1 MNKQQHTNCD
11 RQIKKEG
18 QKKNVICLS
27 QLKVPSVHLC
37 GDIQLDYLA
46 KQGMIDYQFV
56 HTLRCS
62 KSELEWADILVFIRS
77 DDVVALRIAKA
88 ARAAGKYCI
97 YVLDDDLLHVPG
109 GLVTSDHYHNQK
121 TIENICAIMN
131 ECQCFLS
138 PSTVLLEKYGRAF
151 ARCERIEEPAL
162 AGSSPRKHAELPV
175 RIGFAG
181 TVDRARDIDN
191 MLTTALTRVMDQYGE
206 HVEIIFF
213 GALPEL
219 AKDGRV
225 RHIPYQDSYD
235 AYRQTMEKLQL
246 DIGLAPMPETPFH
259 SCKHY
264 NKYIEYAS
272 FGIAGVYS
280 DVIPYRFAIRNE
292 ENGLLVSNGPES
304 WYTALCRLINDSK
317 LREAIRQN
325 AYRDAKNN
333 FTVKKAAEI
342 WEQILKDAASS
353 SSSKLPKHLNQLLSA
368 AKIQYGFLK
377 MNEWGWKTP
386 GKLARKVKKMLQ
398 DNSCQTI
405 DTTP

>member
-1 MNKQQHTNCD
+1 MDSQGK
-11 RQIKKEG
+11 RKR
-18 QKKNVICLS
+18 VICLS

-37 GDIQLDYLA
+37 GDKQLSYLA
-46 KQGMIDYQFV
+46 EQGKIDYRFV
-56 HTLRCS
+56 HTLRCTRAD
-62 KSELEWADILVFIRS
+62 LEWADILVFIRS
-77 DDVVALRIAKA
+77 DDVVALRIAKS
-88 ARAAGKYCI
+88 ARTVGKYCI
-97 YVLDDDLLHVPG
+97 YVLDDDLLHAPD
-109 GLVTSDHYHNQK
+109 GLVTSDHYQNQK
-121 TIENICAIMN
+121 TTENISAIMN

-138 PSTVLLEKYGRAF
+138 PSRVLLEKYGRAF

-162 AGSSPRKHAELPV
+162 AGSSPRKHAETPV

-191 MLTTALTRVMDQYGE
+191 MLTTALTRVMDQYGK

-235 AYRQTMEKLQL
+235 AYRQMMENLQL
-246 DIGLAPMPETPFH
+246 DIGLAPMPETAFH

-272 FGIAGVYS
+272 FGIAGLYS

-292 ENGLLVSNGPES
+292 ENGLLVSNDPES
-304 WYTALCRLINDSK
+304 WYAALCRLIEDSQ

-325 AYRDAKNN
+325 AYRDAKDNYS
-333 FTVKKAAEI
+333 VKKTAEI
-342 WEQILKDAASS
+342 WEQILKDAPSTASS
-353 SSSKLPKHLNQLLSA
+353 ELPKYLDLLLSS
-368 AKIQYGFLK
+368 AKMQYGFQK
-377 MNEWGWKTP
+377 INEWGWKTP
-386 GKLARKVKKMLQ
+386 GKLVRKLKGLM
-398 DNSCQTI
+398 N
-405 DTTP
+405 